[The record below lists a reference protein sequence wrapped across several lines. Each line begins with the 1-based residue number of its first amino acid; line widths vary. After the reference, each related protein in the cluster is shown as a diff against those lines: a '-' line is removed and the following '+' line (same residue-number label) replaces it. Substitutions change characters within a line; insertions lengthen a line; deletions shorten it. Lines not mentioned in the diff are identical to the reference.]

1 METEIR
7 TILVDDE
14 QGAIDVF
21 QELLTAIP
29 EIKIIATANS
39 VDEAINEIVEHK
51 PELAFLDV
59 EMPNKDGFDLLHGI
73 RDYKTKPTIIFVTAY
88 NEYAI
93 EALRHA
99 AFDYLLKP
107 VSSADLQKAIERFK
121 QSRQTKTGN
130 EKISLLLNY
139 INPKKIKFNTRS
151 GSFFI
156 QPDEVL
162 YVKAEG
168 NYSEIFL
175 TDGSSKTVCM
185 YLIDVQEQLNA
196 EQFKRLGRSVLI
208 NLNYLSSVDRKTG
221 ICTLKYNNETFKIKV
236 SSKYLKEL

>member
-21 QELLTAIP
+21 KELLTNVP
-29 EIKIIATANS
+29 EIKIVATANS
-39 VDEAINEIVEHK
+39 VDKAINEIAKHK
-51 PELAFLDV
+51 PELVFLDV
-59 EMPNKDGFDLLHGI
+59 EMPNKDGFDLLHEI
-73 RDYKTKPTIIFVTAY
+73 RDFKTKPTIIFVTAY

-107 VSSADLQKAIERFK
+107 VSSVDLQKAVERFK

-130 EKISLLLNY
+130 EKISLLLDH

-156 QPDEVL
+156 IADEVL
-162 YVKAEG
+162 YVKADG

-175 TDGSSKTVCM
+175 TDGSNKTVCM
-185 YLIDVQEQLNA
+185 YLNEVHEQLSR

-208 NLNYLSSVDRKTG
+208 NLNYLSSIDRKSG
-221 ICTLKYNNETFKIKV
+221 ICTLKYNNENFEIKV